1 MKNIKTKKIE
11 EIDEVLMAFRH
22 KMTDLFQKE
31 AKKSGYT
38 LVHFDVLMYIAE
50 KGFVTMTNIAYF
62 LHITPPSASSLIDK
76 LVEKK
81 LVNRTHMDNDRRTIH
96 ITLGGEAH
104 KLFKSL
110 HEKKMAIFKKMFTK
124 LNKKE
129 KEDLVRILNKCI
141 S

>member
-1 MKNIKTKKIE
+1 MNNIKTQKE
-11 EIDEVLMAFRH
+11 QDIDDVLMIFRH

-31 AKKSGYT
+31 AKRSGYT
-38 LVHFDVLMYIAE
+38 MTHFDVLMYIAE
-50 KGFVTMTNIAYF
+50 KGEVTMKSIASW
-62 LHITPPSASSLIDK
+62 LHITPPSASSLIEK

-81 LVNRTHMDNDRRTIH
+81 LVNRIQSDSDRRTIH
-96 ITLGGEAH
+96 ITLGGGAH

-124 LNKKE
+124 LNKQE

>member
-1 MKNIKTKKIE
+1 MKKIKTQNTE
-11 EIDEVLMAFRH
+11 DIDTVLMMFRH
-22 KMTDLFQKE
+22 KMTDLFQNE
-31 AKKSGYT
+31 AKRSGYSMT
-38 LVHFDVLMYIAE
+38 HFDVLIYIAE
-50 KGFVTMTNIAYF
+50 KGSVTMKNIANW
-62 LHITPPSASSLIDK
+62 LHMTPPSASSLIEK

-81 LVNRTHMDNDRRTIH
+81 LVSRVLSDKDRRTIH

-110 HEKKMAIFKKMFTK
+110 HEKKIMIFKKMFAK
-124 LNKKE
+124 LNNKE